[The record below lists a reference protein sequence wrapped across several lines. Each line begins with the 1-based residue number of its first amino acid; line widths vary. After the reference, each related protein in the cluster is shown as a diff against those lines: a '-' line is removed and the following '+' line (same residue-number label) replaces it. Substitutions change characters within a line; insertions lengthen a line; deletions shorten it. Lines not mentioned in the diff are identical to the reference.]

1 MKITKNQLKR
11 IIKEE
16 KARVLNEMIPDDQYG
31 DPYMEAMMDLYDA
44 FEAALAKAR
53 AAKVS
58 YEDIHTAFDDAKN
71 DSGY

>member
-1 MKITKNQLKR
+1 MKITKKQLVK

-16 KARVLNEMIPDDQYG
+16 KARLINEMIPDDQYE

-58 YEDIHTAFDDAKN
+58 YEDIQTAFDDAKN
-71 DSGY
+71 EAGY